1 MQKIEKQVVAYT
13 SACHGLNHIL
23 ELTYAAVL
31 IGIAQEFGFGLFVLG
46 LLATISGLALG
57 ATALP
62 SGFLADRIGERQ
74 LLMFYCLGTGIAS
87 IGVGLSPNIY
97 ILGIALIFLGLAL
110 GIYHPVGAAFVARV
124 ATHRGLAFGYLGVGG
139 NLGLALGPILAGTIA
154 SLLGW
159 RASYLIFAIPAILL
173 AALLHSLARTEIPSA
188 PQAIAPADP
197 EKTLLRATILP
208 LVLIFG
214 AAVLNGF
221 VYRGVITF
229 LPLYLSQRIHFT
241 FLQLGSMALA
251 GTFTTIALL
260 FGVGGQFVGGYL
272 SERRRREGLMVVIA
286 MATIPPLLVMG
297 SSEGLVL
304 MVAAITFAFFFF
316 MGQPVYN
323 SLIADYSPAA
333 WRGRTFG
340 IYFLVVFGL
349 GSFSPS
355 ILGYIA
361 EQLGTNWIFLTSA
374 GFAFMA
380 LMCVAF
386 LLARVLT
393 ISRQGKAYHSDNV

>member
-173 AALLHSLARTEIPSA
+173 AALLHSLARTEISSV

-260 FGVGGQFVGGYL
+260 FGVGGQFLGGYL
-272 SERRRREGLMVVIA
+272 SERRRHEGLAVVVAMV
-286 MATIPPLLVMG
+286 TIPSLVVMG

-316 MGQPVYN
+316 MGQPIYI
-323 SLIADYSPAA
+323 SLIADYSPVA
-333 WRGRTFG
+333 WRGRSYG
-340 IYFLVVFGL
+340 IYFLAAFGL

-380 LMCVAF
+380 LVCVAF

-393 ISRQGKAYHSDNV
+393 TSEHGKAYHSDRV